1 MNKERINE
9 LYDIACRLKNS
20 YDERVAT
27 KAILAKNPSS
37 AMHQRYAEAKGEY
50 TKALND
56 FGAFVA
62 EYVKEDD
69 IRG

>member
-1 MNKERINE
+1 MGVVRNEERINE

-27 KAILAKNPSS
+27 KAVLAKNPSS

-50 TKALND
+50 MKALYD
-56 FGAFVA
+56 FGEFVGK
-62 EYVKEDD
+62 YVKEQ
-69 IRG
+69 